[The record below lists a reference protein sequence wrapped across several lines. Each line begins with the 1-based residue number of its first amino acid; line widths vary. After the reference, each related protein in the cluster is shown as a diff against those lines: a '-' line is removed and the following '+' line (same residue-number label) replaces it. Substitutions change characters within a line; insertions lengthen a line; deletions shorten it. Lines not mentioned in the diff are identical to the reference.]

1 MLLNEVLPHPAE
13 TPYIGSAGAT
23 SAAKARCP
31 TCDFQKLSFCSALS
45 GNDGERP
52 VRATHETIA
61 GRRNI
66 YRAGKPNEGVQ
77 VVCDGWAVRFIQL
90 PSGRHQILSVI
101 MPGDLISPAVVFER
115 QFSFS
120 VQAVTRVHF
129 CTFPFAEVR
138 ARLRDNPALFDLW
151 IQLTAAAHRD
161 ADRRLVDLGQR
172 TAQERIAG
180 LLVHVM
186 LRSQEHG
193 EVHDD
198 EFPLPMNQQQIA
210 DFTGLTPVH
219 TCRVLSALRKTRLR
233 RRPRR
238 RQSHQPRRAG
248 ADRDALERDCLR
260 SNRLSLR
267 ILIEPD
273 LF

>member
-1 MLLNEVLPHPAE
+1 MLLNDVLPRPAE
-13 TPYIGSAGAT
+13 TPYIGSAGVT

-45 GNDGERP
+45 GNDGQRS
-52 VRATHETIA
+52 VRATYKTIA
-61 GRRNI
+61 ARHNI
-66 YRAGKPNEGVQ
+66 YRAGEPNEGVQ

-90 PSGRHQILSVI
+90 PSGRRQILSVI
-101 MPGDLISPAVVFER
+101 MPGDLISPAAVFER

-138 ARLRDNPALFDLW
+138 VRLRDNPALFDLW
-151 IQLTAAAHRD
+151 IELAAAAHRD

-180 LLVHVM
+180 LLVQVM
-186 LRSQEHG
+186 LRAQEHG
-193 EVHDD
+193 EVHD
-198 EFPLPMNQQQIA
+198 EFSFPMSQQQIA

-219 TCRVLSALRKTRLR
+219 TCRVLSALRKTGVCDVG
-233 RRPRR
+233 
-238 RQSHQPRRAG
+238 HGAVKVIDRA
-248 ADRDALERDCLR
+248 ALER
-260 SNRLSLR
+260 
-267 ILIEPD
+267 IAAI
-273 LF
+273 